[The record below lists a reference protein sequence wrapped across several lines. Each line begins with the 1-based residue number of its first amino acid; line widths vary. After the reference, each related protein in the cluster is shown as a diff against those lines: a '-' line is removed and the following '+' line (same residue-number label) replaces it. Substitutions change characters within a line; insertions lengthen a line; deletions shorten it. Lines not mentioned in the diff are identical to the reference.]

1 MLEEAANVD
10 LLLRLELT
18 NQALN
23 ADVRARPS
31 DARAT
36 TTENRRDYSN
46 PVVKGSAYAASSL
59 ASRIM
64 EKRLR
69 SSALRP

>member
-1 MLEEAANVD
+1 MFEEAANVD
-10 LLLRLELT
+10 LLLRLELA

-23 ADVRARPS
+23 ANVRARPP

-46 PVVKGSAYAASSL
+46 LVA
-59 ASRIM
+59 
-64 EKRLR
+64 
-69 SSALRP
+69 